1 MFITIKEN
9 ITSYMQKFTS
19 FSAALAVLAAAND
32 VQLANDTGY
41 NVDNVISHLEGEEK
55 FKTEWGIVDNEVGG
69 LRYSLSGEDRD

>member
-1 MFITIKEN
+1 M
-9 ITSYMQKFTS
+9 
-19 FSAALAVLAAAND
+19 AAAND